1 MTSIPYT
8 FGKTRNAAGSFA
20 TPFWAHT
27 IGVVTGA
34 VAARRSRTAEVCWL
48 FTATMTTSPSRQS
61 ISAGSP
67 TAVTGRVPLPSGQ
80 ASRSPSACMAARCG
94 PRATSTTSWPA
105 SCRFQPITPP
115 MAPAP

>member
-8 FGKTRNAAGSFA
+8 FGNSRSAADSLL

-27 IGVVTGA
+27 IGVASGA
-34 VAARRSRTAEVCWL
+34 VAARRSSTAAVCWL
-48 FTATMTTSPSRQS
+48 FTATITTSPSRHS

-80 ASRSPSACMAARCG
+80 ASRRPSACIAARCG
-94 PRATSTTSWPA
+94 PRATKTTSWPA